1 MNALTKL
8 ALDLG
13 PLLIF
18 FATNAVYGIFPATAA
33 FMAAVIISLIITWSM
48 TRTVPPMPLI
58 TAAFVILFG
67 GLTLYLNDDL
77 FIKLKPTIV
86 NALFAV
92 ILFSGLMRNQ
102 SLLKPL
108 LDTVMELTD
117 EGWRLLSWRWAWF
130 FVALAVLNEIV
141 WRNFSTDFW
150 ISFKLFG
157 TLPLTIAFGAAQIGL
172 MRRHAPPDP
181 QEANSESIR

>member
-1 MNALTKL
+1 MHPLIKL

-13 PLLIF
+13 PLLVF
-18 FATNAVYGIFPATAA
+18 FGVNAGFGIFPATAA
-33 FMAAVIISLIITWSM
+33 FMVAVIASLAATWILA
-48 TRTVPPMPLI
+48 REIPPMPLI
-58 TAAFVILFG
+58 TAVFVLVFG

-86 NALFAV
+86 NALFAA
-92 ILFSGLMRNQ
+92 ILFTGLARRQ

-108 LDTVMELTD
+108 LQSVMELTA
-117 EGWRLLSWRWAWF
+117 EGWRLLTWRWAWF
-130 FVALAVLNEIV
+130 FVVLAILNEIV

-157 TLPLTIAFGAAQIGL
+157 TLPLTIVFGAAQMGL
-172 MRRHAPPDP
+172 MRRYAPPTD
-181 QEANSESIR
+181 EVATNGAE